1 MVAGTRSKFAALES
15 SNTEDCSLKL
25 NNAISIAVKRSSFS
39 KGFTRYPFGVTSLAF
54 ATVALS
60 ELAEIKMNGIFLFSL
75 IYPPNSMPVSLPDNK
90 MSISTRCIFF
100 WFKIYTAA
108 L

>member
-1 MVAGTRSKFAALES
+1 MVAGTRSKFAAFGS
-15 SNTEDCSLKL
+15 SDSEDCSLKL

-60 ELAEIKMNGIFLFSL
+60 ELAVIKMNGIFLFSL
-75 IYPPNSMPVSLPDNK
+75 IYPPNSMPVSLPDKK
-90 MSISTRCIFF
+90 MSINTRCIFF
-100 WFKIYTAA
+100 LLKICTAA